1 MFQYAKQ
8 ILSVRS
14 YQAVPVTAR
23 EDVVCLD
30 KQMNTNLCV
39 FFCFRMVA
47 KSLRL
52 LIVLCAVSVTF
63 LALWYTSP
71 EILHP
76 LAGKIRY
83 AESQIN
89 PDLFEGFNNEIGT
102 DNGTYLVPNIIHFLR
117 FKKENFTFVEAVCV
131 LSAFK
136 NHRPDKILFHTDV
149 DSFVGPYWEKVKNTP
164 GIVYEF
170 RKVIL
175 PDTIFGQNFSRAF
188 HVWHASDVTRIKIL
202 MEYGGI
208 FLDNDVYVVQSLHKY
223 RKFEMAL
230 GWDDNQCLGTQVLIA
245 NKNARFLRLW
255 LESYRQ
261 YFPDKW
267 YYNAG
272 CKPTEEVLYKRPELV
287 HRVKLLFGV
296 HMLMPQLYRTLWKEW
311 RQQYTIHLMIR
322 HRSHLDKE
330 HFQKW
335 PIFDEITIKD
345 YPMTFGE
352 MAREIYGIS

>member
-1 MFQYAKQ
+1 MA
-8 ILSVRS
+8 L
-14 YQAVPVTAR
+14 TAR
-23 EDVVCLD
+23 EDEVYLD
-30 KQMNTNLCV
+30 KKISMKLCV
-39 FFCFRMVA
+39 FFCFRVVA

-52 LIVLCAVSVTF
+52 LTVLCAVSVTP
-63 LALWYTSP
+63 LALWYTNP

-76 LAGKIRY
+76 LTERNRTAVR
-83 AESQIN
+83 QII
-89 PDLFEGFNNEIGT
+89 PELFEGFNNETGT
-102 DNGTYLVPNIIHFLR
+102 ENGEYLVPNIIHFLR
-117 FKKENFTFVEAVCV
+117 FEENNFTFVDAVCV

-136 NHRPDKILFHTDV
+136 NHRPDKILFHTDF

-170 RKVIL
+170 RKVII
-175 PDTIFGQNFSRAF
+175 PDTIFGQNFSKVF

-208 FLDNDVYVVQSLHKY
+208 FLDNDVYVVQNLNKF

-230 GWDDNQCLGTQVLIA
+230 GWDDNECMGTQVIIA

-255 LESYRQ
+255 LDSYRQ
-261 YFPDKW
+261 YYPDEW

-296 HMLMPQLYRTLWKEW
+296 HMLVPQLYWTQWQEW
-311 RQQYTIHLMIR
+311 RQQYTVHLLIR
-322 HRSHLDKE
+322 HRSYLDQGHLK
-330 HFQKW
+330 KW
-335 PIFDEITIKD
+335 PIFNEVNIKH

-352 MAREIYGIS
+352 MAREVYDIS

>member
-1 MFQYAKQ
+1 
-8 ILSVRS
+8 
-14 YQAVPVTAR
+14 VPKT
-23 EDVVCLD
+23 
-30 KQMNTNLCV
+30 
-39 FFCFRMVA
+39 RMMA
-47 KSLRL
+47 KSLRVL
-52 LIVLCAVSVTF
+52 YVLCAVSVI
-63 LALWYTSP
+63 LIVLWYNSP

-76 LAGKIRY
+76 ATRGSLIAVR
-83 AESQIN
+83 QII
-89 PDLFEGFNNEIGT
+89 PKSFEGFSNETGNE
-102 DNGTYLVPNIIHFLR
+102 NGIYLVPNIIHFLR
-117 FKKENFTFVEAVCV
+117 FKQNNLTFVDAVCV

-149 DSFVGPYWEKVKNTP
+149 ETFVGPYWEKVKNTP

-175 PDTIFGQNFSRAF
+175 PDTIFGQNFSKKF
-188 HVWHASDVTRIKIL
+188 HVWHASDVTRIRIL

-208 FLDNDVYVVQSLHKY
+208 FLDNDVYVVQDLNKF
-223 RKFEMAL
+223 RKFEMTL
-230 GWDDNQCLGTQVLIA
+230 GLDDNKCIGTQVLIA

-261 YFPDKW
+261 YYPDRW

-272 CKPTEEVLYKRPELV
+272 CKPTEEVLYNRPELV

-296 HMLMPQLYRTLWKEW
+296 HDLRFQLYNKQWKAW
-311 RQQYTIHLMIR
+311 RQQYTIHLLMR
-322 HRSHLDKE
+322 HRSYLDKE
-330 HFQKW
+330 HLKKW
-335 PIFDEITIKD
+335 PIFDEINVKG

>member
-1 MFQYAKQ
+1 
-8 ILSVRS
+8 
-14 YQAVPVTAR
+14 
-23 EDVVCLD
+23 
-30 KQMNTNLCV
+30 
-39 FFCFRMVA
+39 MVA

-63 LALWYTSP
+63 LVLWHTSP
-71 EILHP
+71 ENLHP
-76 LAGKIRY
+76 LAGRIRY
-83 AESQIN
+83 ALQQII
-89 PDLFEGFNNEIGT
+89 PEVSEGFNNETGT
-102 DNGTYLVPNIIHFLR
+102 EDGTYLVPNIIHFLR
-117 FKKENFTFVEAVCV
+117 FEENNFTFVDAVCV

-175 PDTIFGQNFSRAF
+175 PDTAFGQDFSKDF
-188 HVWHASDVTRIKIL
+188 HGLYASVVTRIRIL

-208 FLDNDVYVVQSLHKY
+208 FLDNDVFVVQNLTKY

-230 GWDDNQCLGTQVLIA
+230 GWDENECMGTQVLIA
-245 NKNARFLRLW
+245 YKNARFLRLW
-255 LESYRQ
+255 LDSYRE
-261 YFPDKW
+261 YFPDQW

-272 CKPTEEVLYKRPELV
+272 CEPTEEVLYKRPDLV

-296 HMLMPQLYRTLWKEW
+296 HMLVPQLYGTLWKEW
-311 RQQYTIHLMIR
+311 RQQYTIYLQIR
-322 HRSHLDKE
+322 HLSYLDEE
-330 HFQKW
+330 HIQKW
-335 PIFDEITIKD
+335 PIFDEINIKD